1 MRFDLNHQA
10 HLIAA
15 RYPVALIDTLRLA
28 DGRSVML
35 RPVMPRDAVAEG
47 EFISELSP
55 LSRRLRFHGA
65 VNRLPDQMLQAMTRI
80 DHRRHVAL
88 IAQALGDDGLPH
100 IVADAR
106 YVTDEHDDCHP
117 ASSAEFAIAVADA
130 WQGVGLGR
138 TLLQRL
144 ARQARSQGLKTLHG
158 LVLNGNE
165 AMLKLMANLGAT
177 ATPDLEDGSAMR
189 VVLPV

>member
-1 MRFDLNHQA
+1 MRSNLTPSA
-10 HLIAA
+10 PLIEA

-65 VNRLPDQMLQAMTRI
+65 VNRLPDEMLRAMTRI
-80 DHRRHVAL
+80 DHRHHVAL
-88 IAQALGDDGLPH
+88 IAQALGEDGLPH

-106 YVTDEHDDCHP
+106 YVTEEHDDGHP
-117 ASSAEFAIAVADA
+117 AHTAEFAIAVADA

-138 TLLQRL
+138 TLMQRL
-144 ARQARSQGLKTLHG
+144 AQQARGQGLKTLHG

-165 AMLKLMANLGAT
+165 PMLKLLAQLGAA